1 MFIVFYNSINRV
13 FIGCFGNIF
22 ARFSDK
28 IGQQFL
34 KPSNTELVSFLTVLF
49 ILKTL
54 IMQE

>member
-49 ILKTL
+49 ILKKL